1 MSIRKPCTNVSTST
15 YSGKEQ
21 SPLRFGLSAEGY
33 DLNTILQG
41 HDNMMWIVKMK
52 NNRKVWV
59 REVNA
64 TSKKLIHE
72 DPVIQ
77 NDNDEIQEVSV
88 NPTPIA
94 TILKP
99 IVEEKK
105 MTDYNAFL
113 AYKLHILKQENNLKN
128 SNKELFNKAIQE
140 WKEIKQNP
148 DELKI
153 IIEKAR
159 LFCIDKK

>member
-1 MSIRKPCTNVSTST
+1 
-15 YSGKEQ
+15 
-21 SPLRFGLSAEGY
+21 
-33 DLNTILQG
+33 
-41 HDNMMWIVKMK
+41 
-52 NNRKVWV
+52 
-59 REVNA
+59 
-64 TSKKLIHE
+64 
-72 DPVIQ
+72 
-77 NDNDEIQEVSV
+77 
-88 NPTPIA
+88 
-94 TILKP
+94 
-99 IVEEKK
+99 

>member
-1 MSIRKPCTNVSTST
+1 MSIRKPCTNIPTNT

-21 SPLRFGLSAEGY
+21 SPLRFGLSAEGF
-33 DLNTILQG
+33 DLNTIIQG
-41 HDNMMWIVKMK
+41 HDSMMWIVKLK

-59 REVNA
+59 RELNS

-77 NDNDEIQEVSV
+77 NDNYEIQEIS
-88 NPTPIA
+88 NCSTPTA

-105 MTDYNAFL
+105 TTDYNAFL

-140 WKEIKQNP
+140 WKEIKKNP
-148 DELKI
+148 DELKMI
-153 IIEKAR
+153 LEKAR